1 MIAYAIETDLSAL
14 EFQDVLR
21 RSTLGER
28 RPVDDLATLEAMLR
42 GASLTV
48 TARDQSGKLVGVS
61 RSVTDFVYCCYLS
74 DLCVDVGLQHQ
85 GIGKRLIEETRAQLR
100 PGCSLIL
107 LAAPAANDYY
117 PKIGFDKMDRCWWIP
132 GKR

>member
-1 MIAYAIETDLSAL
+1 MIYAIESDLSAL

-28 RPVDDLATLEAMLR
+28 RPVDDLETLEAMLR
-42 GASLTV
+42 NASLTV
-48 TARDQSGKLVGVS
+48 TARDETGKLMGVS

-74 DLCVDVGLQHQ
+74 DLCVDAALQRQ
-85 GIGKRLIEETRAQLR
+85 GVGKRLIEETQAQLK

-107 LAAPAANDYY
+107 LAAPAAKDYY
-117 PKIGFDKMDRCWWIP
+117 PRVGFEKMDRCWWIP
-132 GKR
+132 RKR

>member
-1 MIAYAIETDLSAL
+1 MIYAVEMDLSAL

-28 RPVDDLATLEAMLR
+28 RPVDDLDTLDAMLR
-42 GASLTV
+42 NASLTV
-48 TARDQSGKLVGVS
+48 TARDETGKLMGVS

-74 DLCVDVGLQHQ
+74 DLCVDAALQRQ
-85 GIGKRLIEETRAQLR
+85 GVGKRLIEETRAQLK

-107 LAAPAANDYY
+107 LAAPAAMDYY
-117 PKIGFDKMDRCWWIP
+117 PRVGFDKMDRCWWIS

>member
-1 MIAYAIETDLSAL
+1 VIAYAAETDLSAL

-28 RPVDDLATLEAMLR
+28 RPVDDLERLEAMLR
-42 GASLTV
+42 NAPLTV
-48 TARDQSGKLVGVS
+48 TARDGAGKLVGVS

-74 DLCVDVGLQHQ
+74 DLCVDAALQRQ
-85 GIGKRLIEETRAQLR
+85 GVGKRLIEETRARLK

-107 LAAPAANDYY
+107 LAAPAAMDYY
-117 PKIGFDKMDRCWWIP
+117 PRVGFDKMERCWWVP

>member
-1 MIAYAIETDLSAL
+1 MIYSVESDLSAL

-28 RPVDDLATLEAMLR
+28 RPVDDLDTLEAMLR
-42 GASLTV
+42 NASLTV
-48 TARDQSGKLVGVS
+48 TARDETGKLMGVS

-74 DLCVDVGLQHQ
+74 DLCVDAALQRQ
-85 GIGKRLIEETRAQLR
+85 GVGKRLIEETRAQLK

-107 LAAPAANDYY
+107 LAAPAAMDYY
-117 PKIGFDKMDRCWWIP
+117 PRVGFDKMDRCWWIP
-132 GKR
+132 RKS